1 MVYASVPRP
10 TNDEKCD
17 ELKEQVA
24 LPEQTIAD
32 IMHEASALAEDALQ
46 IASRISGFLFPNT
59 NAVADRPEECSC
71 FRDELLKTRYEL
83 HITVKKL
90 VEIAHMLGA

>member
-10 TNDEKCD
+10 TNDAKCD
-17 ELKEQVA
+17 ELQEQVA
-24 LPEQTIAD
+24 LPEQTMAD
-32 IMHEASALAEDALQ
+32 IVHETSALTEDALA
-46 IASRISGFLFPNT
+46 ISSRISGFLFPDA
-59 NAVADRPEECSC
+59 NAVAERTEECSC

-90 VEIAHMLGA
+90 CEIAHLLGA